1 MAQNRDAVLL
11 MTGKTSLIE
20 ETQQRYI
27 DALEKRIS
35 CLESQARYAKQVY
48 HTTAICKP
56 IVANCTLQTKPQDIA
71 DSTVRPEATSPS
83 VAPDIEV
90 PPNTS
95 VGPLSSHKY

>member
-35 CLESQARYAKQVY
+35 FLESQARNAKQVY

-56 IVANCTLQTKPQDIA
+56 IIANCTLFPNQA
-71 DSTVRPEATSPS
+71 SGYCGLNYRPRSY
-83 VAPDIEV
+83 VV
-90 PPNTS
+90 
-95 VGPLSSHKY
+95 